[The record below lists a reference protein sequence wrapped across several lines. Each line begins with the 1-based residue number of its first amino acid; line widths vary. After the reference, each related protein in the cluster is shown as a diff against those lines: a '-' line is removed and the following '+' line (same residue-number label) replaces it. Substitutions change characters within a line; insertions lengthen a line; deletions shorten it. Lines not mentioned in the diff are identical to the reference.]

1 MRQSEGAVELIDLL
15 SDGMWKQRS
24 TRYPRTRFFL
34 SLRVASSSDAAA
46 DAAAVAAAFISK
58 DTSTRD
64 ERMCATSAEG
74 WGRTKKRNDPEIVT
88 QRPKH
93 ATIHRERSTVI

>member
-34 SLRVASSSDAAA
+34 SLRVASSSDAA
-46 DAAAVAAAFISK
+46 AAAFISK